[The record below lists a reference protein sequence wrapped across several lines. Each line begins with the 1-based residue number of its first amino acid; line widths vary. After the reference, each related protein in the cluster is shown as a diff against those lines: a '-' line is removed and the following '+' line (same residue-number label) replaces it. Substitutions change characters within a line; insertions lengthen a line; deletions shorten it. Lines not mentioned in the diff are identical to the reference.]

1 MSQARSARNPNIVW
15 AKVDVLT
22 AYQRLTAE
30 IQIRGRLRDTIND
43 PEPLFH
49 LRNVSAEPL
58 VPGAVPL
65 NGVPEGLFNKGAVCG
80 IRTIEAE
87 APLPDQPEQTRRF
100 VMFQGTTFMI
110 TGACE
115 FPKASDP
122 KMHGELLMKSRFFPM
137 VDVTVAIIV
146 AAGKGWTQPPI
157 LANRHLMLA
166 LYLG

>member
-1 MSQARSARNPNIVW
+1 MSQESWPVNPNIVCG
-15 AKVDVLT
+15 KGDVLT
-22 AYQRLTAE
+22 AYHRLTAE

-80 IRTIEAE
+80 IRTIDPE
-87 APLPDQPEQTRRF
+87 APLPDQPEQTRRV
-100 VMFQGTTFMI
+100 VMFQRTTFMI
-110 TGACE
+110 TEACE
-115 FPKASDP
+115 FPKPSDP
-122 KMHGELLMKSRFFPM
+122 KIHGELLMKSRFFPM
-137 VDVTVAIIV
+137 VDVTVVIIG
-146 AAGKGWTQPPI
+146 AAGKGWTQPAI
-157 LANRHLMLA
+157 MVNRDLMLA